1 MKPGASSVNGNI
13 QSGSIAFS
21 SSLRLYEHQYKCV
34 IRDNELGYSLNPTL
48 LSGSNGKNNLVYH
61 DFATGSYF
69 SPYVTTVGLYNKNK
83 ELVAVGKL
91 SKATKIPMESDL
103 TIQINFDI

>member
-1 MKPGASSVNGNI
+1 M
-13 QSGSIAFS
+13 
-21 SSLRLYEHQYKCV
+21 
-34 IRDNELGYSLNPTL
+34 
-48 LSGSNGKNNLVYH
+48 VYH